1 MYMGQNTWSNKI
13 LSIISQFLVLS
24 RSKVIKMLKGEMSKS
39 FDDLNVMK
47 KFPYANAAVFR
58 RCSSSITVGIRSI
71 LTVKSFL
78 HGKISLLITQKMVCE
93 KVN

>member
-58 RCSSSITVGIRSI
+58 CSSSITVGIRSI

-78 HGKISLLITQKMVCE
+78 DGKISLLITQKMVCE